1 MEVLRACYVPSVSPL
16 IRIVRGGMVTPT
28 INKYLY
34 NMMKRTITIVA
45 VCIAILM
52 LFAFAK
58 GGHINLPGHGNREN
72 QNLKEAVLGHVS
84 STLSNGETVE
94 FDSKYLCEDFMD
106 NGEARFSA
114 NVIYYVISLDGTKE
128 QHIAHVICNEDKDR
142 IIEWQD
148 IDNPK

>member
-1 MEVLRACYVPSVSPL
+1 MEVLRACYVPFVSPL

-58 GGHINLPGHGNREN
+58 GGHINLPGHGTREN

-84 STLSNGETVE
+84 STLG
-94 FDSKYLCEDFMD
+94 SKYLCEDFMD

>member
-1 MEVLRACYVPSVSPL
+1 
-16 IRIVRGGMVTPT
+16 
-28 INKYLY
+28 
-34 NMMKRTITIVA
+34 MMKRTITIVA

-94 FDSKYLCEDFMD
+94 FGSKYLCEDFMD